1 MEQFT
6 RILFPVS
13 LTEMSPIVAPYVT
26 SMAEKFSAEVHMVH
40 VVRKMNFY
48 ADSFIS
54 QPSETDIKRHVSRF
68 EEERLAMAEKQLKAF
83 SEKHICSHPSIHSTK
98 MHVASGT
105 HYKIIMAYVEEQN
118 IDLIIMGSGRNIQ
131 TNLFG
136 SVANKVTKLAECP
149 VMVIKIK

>member
-13 LTEMSPIVAPYVT
+13 LTEMSPIVVTYVI
-26 SMAEKFSAEVHMVH
+26 SMAEKYAAEVHMLH

-54 QPSETDIKRHVSRF
+54 QPSETDIKRHASHF
-68 EEERLAMAEKQLKAF
+68 EQERLAMAEKQLAAF
-83 SEKHICSHPSIHSTK
+83 NEQHVSQHPDISSTK
-98 MHVASGT
+98 LHVASGT
-105 HYKIIMAYVEEQN
+105 HYKVIMEYVEEHN
-118 IDLIIMGSGRNIQ
+118 IDLIIMGSGRNFQ
-131 TNLFG
+131 THLFG

>member
-1 MEQFT
+1 MEKFT

-26 SMAEKFSAEVHMVH
+26 SMAEKYTAEVHMVH

-54 QPSETDIKRHVSRF
+54 QPSETDIKRHASTFEQERF
-68 EEERLAMAEKQLKAF
+68 AMAERQLAAF
-83 SEKHICSHPSIHSTK
+83 SEKHFSEHPGISGTK
-98 MHVASGT
+98 LHVASGT
-105 HYKIIMAYVEEQN
+105 HYKVIMEYVEGHN